1 MSETKSDSRVA
12 DAEPATHGDFVA
24 DPNVNKPKSPW
35 NSLEVAKLAVGLLMP
50 MALVAIGYVI
60 NSGFR
65 SADEARAEANRQA
78 ERSQKQLED
87 ARQLAQTRQ
96 AAVGNFSRFIYE
108 RRVRSE
114 LLHSALRRHGDSPTE
129 DSKKEVIERK
139 RLYDEAY
146 VNWNANHQANLLLVR
161 QVLGATSYS
170 NFESMVEFRLVAK
183 TFAPI
188 DSCLTRGYDLAIR
201 AKDPRSTLAE
211 CRSAELIQRALDC
224 GYAITDELFKLSGPG
239 GRAQEAQSIVD
250 ARCPNG

>member
-1 MSETKSDSRVA
+1 MSETKNDAGVA
-12 DAEPATHGDFVA
+12 DVKLATYGALVV
-24 DPNVNKPKSPW
+24 DPIVDKPKSPW

-50 MALVAIGYVI
+50 LALVAIGYVI

-65 SADEARAEANRQA
+65 SADEARAEASRQA
-78 ERSQKQLED
+78 EKSQKELED

-114 LLHSALRRHGDSPTE
+114 LLHSALRRHGDFPTE

-146 VNWNANHQANLLLVR
+146 VSWNANHQSNLLLVR

-170 NFESMVEFRLVAK
+170 NFENMVEFRLVAR

-188 DSCLTRGYDLAIR
+188 DSCLTKGYDLAIR
-201 AKDPRSTLAE
+201 AKDPRSTLQE
-211 CRSAELIQRALDC
+211 CRARELIQRALDC

-239 GRAQEAQSIVD
+239 GRPQEAESIVD
-250 ARCPNG
+250 ARCPNE